1 MIRPFACLELKNT
14 FIKIW
19 LGLHYNFL
27 RSFVFIKVYHS
38 LMSDA

>member
-14 FIKIW
+14 FITIW